1 MVSFL
6 KIFRKNIFTQCNL
19 TILERIVHIQSHQKR
34 HDIGTILCPLG
45 CRSFWSC
52 FPNSKDGFWAG
63 MWTVKIRNSKLT
75 DVWKVKTFKDEF
87 LQFHEY
93 WYCPTGKTFPAN
105 FNVLLTFLFYSSSL
119 KDKISLA
126 RRLNCDWGVLIRR
139 RGQRSSRFEN
149 DGKVTS
155 VGESAAVRL
164 RNANEDE
171 QQSTKRSWW

>member
-1 MVSFL
+1 
-6 KIFRKNIFTQCNL
+6 
-19 TILERIVHIQSHQKR
+19 
-34 HDIGTILCPLG
+34 
-45 CRSFWSC
+45 
-52 FPNSKDGFWAG
+52 

-139 RGQRSSRFEN
+139 RRQRSLRLKTTAKWRRSGSRRPSDYEMRT
-149 DGKVTS
+149 KTS
-155 VGESAAVRL
+155 SIAPKDPGGRRTFNGLQFTLGPKKCYWEGNYAFLWS
-164 RNANEDE
+164 
-171 QQSTKRSWW
+171 K